1 MISAGIAP
9 SRNSRMLPSR
19 AETSVEGGGPDRD
32 PQFRKVI
39 GRSVDGKL
47 ARVSR
52 ASPGFVAGAR
62 PERFRLVEESAP
74 PQ

>member
-1 MISAGIAP
+1 
-9 SRNSRMLPSR
+9 
-19 AETSVEGGGPDRD
+19 VEGGGPDRD